1 MSEPQARGARPERAE
16 AVFPRPC
23 GPDQPTP
30 PTTAAGPDRPPGRE
44 TQVVRAD
51 ELGAV
56 HFIAIGGA
64 GMSGIARIMLKR
76 GIPVSGS
83 DAADSEL
90 LGQLSALG
98 AKVYVGHDAEYLGD
112 ADTVVVSTAIRETNP
127 ELKAARERG
136 LRVLHRAQALAALM
150 AGRRAVA
157 VAGTHGKTT
166 TTSML
171 TVALQ
176 HAGLDPAYCIG
187 GQLVTTGLGADEGS
201 GDVFVAEADES
212 DGSFLNFTPYIA
224 VVTNIEADHLD
235 NYGGFEEVKR
245 SFARFVERIEPDGV
259 LVAGADDQVVGELAG
274 IGRARGLTVR
284 TYGAAADADLRMT
297 GFTPRGL
304 GSSFHISG
312 IGEVTLAV
320 PGRHN
325 ALNATAAVAVAV
337 ALGCDV
343 DSVRAGLAEFGGAR
357 RRLEFKGETAGVQVF
372 DSYAHHPTEL
382 VADLEA
388 TRDYVGQLTLDSA
401 RPGRIIAVFQPHLY
415 SRTRFFGAEFGAAL
429 GHADIALVLDVYG
442 AREDPEPGVTG
453 QLVAEAVPAEHTE
466 VVYEPVWDAVP
477 ARVAELARPGDVI
490 LTLGAGDVTRL
501 GPLILDQLAA
511 RSPE

>member
-1 MSEPQARGARPERAE
+1 VVPA
-16 AVFPRPC
+16 
-23 GPDQPTP
+23 
-30 PTTAAGPDRPPGRE
+30 DR
-44 TQVVRAD
+44 
-51 ELGAV
+51 LGAV

-98 AKVYVGHDAEYLGD
+98 AKVYVGHAAEHVGD
-112 ADTVVVSTAIRETNP
+112 ADTVVVSTAIRAANP
-127 ELKAARERG
+127 ELVAARERG
-136 LRVLHRAQALAALM
+136 LRVLHRAEALASLM

-176 HAGLDPAYCIG
+176 RAGLDPAYCIG
-187 GQLVTTGLGADEGS
+187 GQLVTTGLGADEGT

-212 DGSFLNFTPYIA
+212 DGSFLNFTPHLA
-224 VVTNIEADHLD
+224 VVTNVEADHLD
-235 NYGGFEEVKR
+235 NYGGFDEVKR
-245 SFARFVERIEPDGV
+245 SFARFVERIEPGGV
-259 LVAGADDQVVGELAG
+259 LVAGADDPVARELAAH
-274 IGRARGLTVR
+274 GRERGLTVL
-284 TYGAAADADLRMT
+284 TYGVAVDADLRVT

-304 GSSFHISG
+304 GSTFQ
-312 IGEVTLAV
+312 IGGVGEMTLAV

-325 ALNATAAVAVAV
+325 ALNATATVAVAQ
-337 ALGCDV
+337 ALGCDI
-343 DSVRAGLAEFGGAR
+343 DTIRAGLAEFGGAR
-357 RRLEFKGETAGVQVF
+357 RRLELKGETAGAQVF

-382 VADLEA
+382 VADLAA
-388 TRDYVGQLTLDSA
+388 TRDYVGQRTQEHA

-415 SRTRFFGAEFGAAL
+415 SRTRFFAAEFGAAL
-429 GHADIALVLDVYG
+429 AQADVAVVLDVYG

-453 QLVAEAVPAEHTE
+453 HLVADAVPGGGAE

-511 RSPE
+511 RTPE